1 MYKMVAFDIDGTLVN
16 HLENEFSSDVIE
28 MFKKLKSKNFIVTLA
43 TGRDF
48 VSINNL
54 YQNEYIDYFIG
65 ANGAFIYD
73 CKEKK
78 YLYNNVLNFND
89 FEKYYNNVL
98 VNYKQNIK
106 SIILSDS
113 KQVFIEEI
121 YDRSEI
127 NWFWNAF
134 RTSFVPLNEA
144 KNKLDKDYF
153 HLITIEHKLD
163 SDILKKTKDYFNQT
177 NSSLSIQAFWP
188 KGIFIS
194 NKGVS
199 KAHTIKILCEKL
211 GLGIKNVIAFGDGEN
226 DIEMIKEAG
235 MGVAMGNA
243 VNQLK
248 EIADETTIDVNDIG
262 TKFFL
267 EKNGI
272 I

>member
-16 HLENEFSSDVIE
+16 HLDNEFSEDIIE
-28 MFKKLKSKNFIVTLA
+28 MFRKLKAKNFIITLA

-48 VSINNL
+48 VSIDNL
-54 YQNEYIDYFIG
+54 YKNKYIDYYIG

-73 CKEKK
+73 CKANK
-78 YLYNNVLNFND
+78 YLYNNVLSYDD
-89 FEKYYNNVL
+89 FEKYYNDVL
-98 VNYKQNIK
+98 VNHKQNIK

-121 YDRSEI
+121 YDRSEL

-134 RTSFVPLNEA
+134 RSSFVSLEEA
-144 KNKLDKDYF
+144 KNKLDKKYF
-153 HLITIEHKLD
+153 HLITVEHQSS
-163 SDILKKTKDYFNQT
+163 SDILKRTKDYFSQT
-177 NSSLSIQAFWP
+177 KSSLSIQAFWP
-188 KGIFIS
+188 TGIFIS

-211 GLGIKNVIAFGDGEN
+211 NLGIKNVIAFGDGEN
-226 DIEMIKEAG
+226 DIEMIQEVG
-235 MGVAMGNA
+235 LGVAMGNSI
-243 VNQLK
+243 NQLK
-248 EIADETTIDVNDIG
+248 EIADEITIDVNDAG